1 MKISIHVN
9 AIDER
14 GCGKTPYDYGL
25 TLKKAGHEV
34 CFITSE
40 KSNNQGA
47 NKILKHFNIHFYPGK
62 IAQDPDLIIKSQIEQ
77 IVDKQKIDFLH
88 MIKSG
93 EDDNVTPNNCKTGIH
108 CVFNM
113 SQAHGSVYA
122 GVSNYLAKKFNKTLY
137 VPHII
142 ERKVP
147 NKDIR
152 KALNIPSDCLV
163 VGRHGGKDTF
173 NVPFVA
179 ETVISILNKRK
190 DIYFLFLSTQPF
202 VQHERVIFFPWVEQE
217 IGITNFIEACDI
229 MLHAR
234 FDGETFGLAVGE
246 FNVQNKP
253 VITWSGILNGNKYPY
268 YDTAHIE
275 HLQDKSILYNDNATL
290 ENILLNINK
299 KDLSNT
305 HWDVFSQNF
314 SAERV
319 LKQYQEVFL
328 K

>member
-1 MKISIHVN
+1 MKIAIHVN

-25 TLKKAGHEV
+25 ALKKVGHDV

-47 NKILKHFNIHFYPGK
+47 ARIQKHFNIYFYPSK
-62 IAQDPDLIIKSQIEQ
+62 IGQDLDINVKNQIEF

-88 MIKSG
+88 MLKSG
-93 EDDNVTPNNCKTGIH
+93 ENDNVSPDNCKTGVH

-113 SQAHGSVYA
+113 NYPHGSVYA

-142 ERKVP
+142 EKKTP

-152 KALNIPSDCLV
+152 KALNIPSDYLI

-173 NVPFVA
+173 NVPFVP
-179 ETVISILNKRK
+179 ETVASVLSKRK

-202 VQHERVIFFPWVEQE
+202 IQHDRVIFFPWVEQE
-217 IGITNFIEACDI
+217 IGITNFIEACDV

-234 FDGETFGLAVGE
+234 SDGETFGLAVGE

-253 VITWSGILNGNKYPY
+253 VITWSGLLNGVRSPY

-275 HLQDKSILYNDNATL
+275 HLQDKSIIYNDKNTL
-290 ENILLNINK
+290 ENILLNLNK
-299 KDLSNT
+299 KELNNAQ
-305 HWDVFSQNF
+305 WDVFSKTF
-314 SAERV
+314 STEQV
-319 LKQYQEVFL
+319 LKIYQDVFL